1 MEKMTA
7 FQSKLLKLLLQQNHY
22 FFGSLL
28 RKPNL
33 SIFFSKENKIFP
45 CTFGLVTL
53 KDFRMHFVKTNNT
66 QIQKNILKNCQAV
79 ETQAMTL

>member
-7 FQSKLLKLLLQQNHY
+7 FQGKLLKLLLQQNR
-22 FFGSLL
+22 FFWKFNTTLF

-66 QIQKNILKNCQAV
+66 QI
-79 ETQAMTL
+79 